1 VAVAQSIRTRQTTS
15 YPRQR
20 LEPLIPLEATVPVN
34 EFSPPLRAAL
44 QEPRSIEATG
54 IPQDFLLGLA
64 LKILYFNGTLKG
76 WQVAQAM
83 RLNFSG
89 VVEPLLTELKFQHHI
104 EVIGGDH
111 TNRASYRY
119 KITAKGAQYARELL
133 DRNRYAGPCPV
144 SLPHYIEIVRL
155 QAQNRNSVNRT
166 DVQYAMQGL
175 VLSEDLLDRI
185 GPAVNSFRSIFVY
198 GPPGNG
204 KTSIARAIAHRLL
217 TDNVMVPHAIYEGGS
232 VIKVF
237 DLEVHPVIGSEDAQL
252 SEANGLDKR
261 WVCCTAPIVITGGE
275 LTLRDLDLVWSDT
288 NRYYEAPVQLKAN
301 GGLLLVD
308 DFGRQQVEPR
318 ELLNRWIVPLE
329 ERLDFLTFQTGKKFV
344 VPFETLIVFSTNLA
358 PESLVDEAFL
368 RRIRHKMNIKNPT
381 EREFYQIF
389 ITACR
394 ERNISFDKHGFIH
407 LLREYYHKPKREMKA
422 CHPRDL
428 LDQMLD
434 FAAYHGEKPSM
445 SETMIERAARS
456 YFGELL

>member
-1 VAVAQSIRTRQTTS
+1 LAVANTFRLQQAN

-20 LEPLIPLEATVPVN
+20 LEPLIPIDTTVPIQSL
-34 EFSPPLRAAL
+34 SPSLRAGL
-44 QEPRSIEATG
+44 QEPRSIETTG
-54 IPQDFLLGLA
+54 LPHDFLLGLA
-64 LKILYFNGTLKG
+64 LKILYLNGTLKG

-89 VVEPLLTELKFQHHI
+89 VVERLLQELKFQHHA
-104 EVIGGDH
+104 EVISGDH
-111 TNRASYRY
+111 HNRASYRY
-119 KITAKGAQYARELL
+119 KITVKGAQYARELM

-144 SLPHYIEIVRL
+144 SLQHYIEIIKL
-155 QAQNRNSVNRT
+155 QAQHRTSVNRT

-175 VLSEDLLDRI
+175 ILSDDLLDRI
-185 GPAVNSFRSIFVY
+185 GPAVNSFKSIFIY

-217 TDNVMVPHAIYEGGS
+217 ADNIMVPHAIFEGGQ

-237 DLEVHPVIGSEDAQL
+237 DPEVHPVIGSEDTQL
-252 SEANGLDKR
+252 AEANGLDKR
-261 WVCCTAPIVITGGE
+261 WVCCSAPTVITGGE
-275 LTLRDLDLVWSDT
+275 LTLRDLDLVWSES

-329 ERLDFLTFQTGKKFV
+329 ERLDFLTLHTGKKFA
-344 VPFETLIVFSTNLA
+344 VPFETLVVFSTNLD

-381 EREFYQIF
+381 EHEFYQIF
-389 ITACR
+389 IDACR
-394 ERNISFDKHGFIH
+394 ERNIVFDKYAFVH
-407 LLREYYHKPKREMKA
+407 LLRDYYRRPNRQLKA

-428 LDQMLD
+428 LDQILD
-434 FAAYHGEKPSM
+434 FATYHGERPSM
-445 SETMIERAARS
+445 SEEMLSRAARS
-456 YFGELL
+456 YFGELM